1 MLGQYL
7 KEVRKK
13 APLIHNITNYV
24 TVNDCANILL
34 ACGASPIM
42 ADDKNE
48 AAEIT
53 AICNGLNINIGTL
66 NERTIDSM
74 LSAGEK
80 AAQLQHPILLDP
92 VGAGA
97 SAMRTAT
104 AKKILDKLPI
114 NVLRGNISEIKIL
127 STGQGIIHGVDA
139 NAADKVT
146 EDNLFEYM
154 KIASQLAGKLQTVV
168 AISGEIDIIADKDQ
182 AAAVNNGHS
191 LMSKITGSGC
201 MLSAL
206 TTAYAAANP
215 QDIFTAVLA
224 AFCSMGIAGEIAANR
239 MTDLDGNASFR
250 NYLIDAVY
258 NMTAQQLDT
267 GAKYQLMVYND

>member
-7 KEVRKK
+7 QEVRKK

-114 NVLRGNISEIKIL
+114 TVLRGNISEIKIL

-139 NAADKVT
+139 NAADRVT

-154 KIASQLAGKLQTVV
+154 KIASQLAGKLQTIV

-182 AAAVNNGHS
+182 AAAVSNGHS

-206 TTAYAAANP
+206 TTAYAAANQ

-258 NMTAQQLDT
+258 NMTAEQLDT

>member
-7 KEVRKK
+7 QEVRKK
-13 APLIHNITNYV
+13 SPLIHNITNYV

-97 SAMRTAT
+97 SVMRTAT

-114 NVLRGNISEIKIL
+114 TVLRGNISEIKIL

-154 KIASQLAGKLQTVV
+154 KIASQLAVKLQTIV

-182 AAAVNNGHS
+182 AAAVSNGHS

-201 MLSAL
+201 MVSAL

-258 NMTAQQLDT
+258 NMTAEQLDT

>member
-1 MLGQYL
+1 LLGQYL
-7 KEVRKK
+7 QEVRKK

-66 NERTIDSM
+66 NERTIASM

-97 SAMRTAT
+97 SVMRTAT

-114 NVLRGNISEIKIL
+114 TVLRGNISEIKIL

-139 NAADKVT
+139 NAADRVT

-154 KIASQLAGKLQTVV
+154 KIASQLAGKLQTIV

-182 AAAVNNGHS
+182 AAAVSNGHS

-206 TTAYAAANP
+206 TTAYAAANT

-258 NMTAQQLDT
+258 NMTAEQLDT

>member
-66 NERTIDSM
+66 NERTIASM

-97 SAMRTAT
+97 SVMRTAT

-114 NVLRGNISEIKIL
+114 TVLRGNISEIKIL

-154 KIASQLAGKLQTVV
+154 KIASQLAVKLQTIV

-182 AAAVNNGHS
+182 AAAVSNGHS

-258 NMTAQQLDT
+258 NMTAEQLDT